1 MDHRWLEIV
10 INARSEELDDLCGK
24 LIANGVPGLAVEEE
38 EEFRAFLEENRQYWD
53 YVDDALMEQMKGVSR
68 VKIYVTD
75 DADGQAQLKGYL
87 AGIDLPYT
95 TAALREYDWAHS
107 WQKYYRPMAVGEKL
121 YIVPEWERD
130 TADIPA
136 GATRLLMNPGLTF
149 GTGSHASTQLCLEGL
164 EACTRKGDRVLDLGC
179 GSGILAIAALC
190 LGASQAVGVDIDPKA
205 VDVALK
211 LGAKVVWLPTQ
222 SARNHMVKNNLDPA
236 GCVDV
241 VRDGKVVPELND
253 VFGLIRDHNAVLG
266 TAHVSPEEAFI
277 VVEAARNAGVKNIVV
292 THPEWWI
299 VDMSVEDQVRIV
311 KDYDVILE
319 RCYAQ
324 NMGGG
329 KYKSNLPSN
338 VEIIKEVG
346 YQNVMVDTDGGQT
359 ENPHWELA
367 MEEYMQY
374 LVDHGIP
381 EEHVYHMTRT
391 IPSRLLGLED

>member
-1 MDHRWLEIV
+1 MSKV
-10 INARSEELDDLCGK
+10 S
-24 LIANGVPGLAVEEE
+24 
-38 EEFRAFLEENRQYWD
+38 
-53 YVDDALMEQMKGVSR
+53 MKGVIDMHVHTNPDLR
-68 VKIYVTD
+68 LRAYD
-75 DADGQAQLKGYL
+75 DFEMME
-87 AGIDLPYT
+87 AGIRVGARAIVLKTHQGT
-95 TAALREYDWAHS
+95 TMDRAYLCNRHNEIVHGKTNNFTMFGS
-107 WQKYYRPMAVGEKL
+107 ITLNKVVG
-121 YIVPEWERD
+121 
-130 TADIPA
+130 
-136 GATRLLMNPGLTF
+136 
-149 GTGSHASTQLCLEGL
+149 
-164 EACTRKGDRVLDLGC
+164 
-179 GSGILAIAALC
+179 GIN
-190 LGASQAVGVDIDPKA
+190 PKA

-329 KYKSNLPSN
+329 KYKSNLADN
-338 VEIIKEVG
+338 LELIKEVG
-346 YQNVMVDTDGGQT
+346 YKNVMVDTDGGQT

-367 MEEYMQY
+367 LAEYMQY

-381 EEHVYHMTRT
+381 EEHVYHMTHT
-391 IPSRLLGLED
+391 IPEKLLGIEE